1 MNETS
6 MQYSSFNFS
15 SKYLLKLI
23 IIIVNKIKAIH
34 VFFSNC
40 FNKQTGCNKIKMR
53 KNEKKIEYIYKNR
66 FNVTWNGIVKIIL
79 LSVFICVFKL

>member
-23 IIIVNKIKAIH
+23 IIIVNKIEATH

-53 KNEKKIEYIYKNR
+53 KKRKSNI
-66 FNVTWNGIVKIIL
+66 
-79 LSVFICVFKL
+79 FIKTGLMSLGMEL